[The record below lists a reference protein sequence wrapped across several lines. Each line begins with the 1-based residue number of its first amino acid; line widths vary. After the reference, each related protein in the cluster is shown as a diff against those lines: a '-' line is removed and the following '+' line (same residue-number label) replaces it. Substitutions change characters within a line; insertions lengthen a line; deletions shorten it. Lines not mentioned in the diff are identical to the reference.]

1 MSAKV
6 SNEALSAI
14 RNQSQYGSP
23 ESPVEGL
30 LDFDSA
36 FEDVSQEHKKLE
48 DTESIVPPGSLC
60 RVWFSGAA
68 YTFVGA
74 NEQGDGAVGVITDH
88 GSSVTISEK
97 GVVGIK
103 AGAPVKEDLSMGN
116 LEIVSEH
123 ATRLKVGTNFSIE
136 VNASGKHEEDGEMT
150 NSLDQSKDK
159 KSQPAFSINVS
170 KGGLNITC
178 EDGNIT
184 FMGKNIL
191 FNAGENIQM
200 TANRSISIL
209 AGYNPSRESMGVI
222 GNLFGFDLPAAS
234 GGDVIIK
241 AGNYILDTNKVS
253 STSSAREEKTGGAKS
268 TEVGST
274 QGVDSYDSAGDL
286 NLSSSGF
293 VRVAAGQKLRIEAQ
307 NSPTNLAGIP
317 SVPPIWAT
325 TQIPGMEISVNNKSG
340 IVGLPALSIKVD
352 NGDFLTNVTNTGN
365 YSVTTS
371 TGSISM
377 VTGNKSGIISTN
389 PGDIFF
395 ESKIGNFTG
404 KSKLV
409 SGLWGVTEAG
419 VAIGE
424 VGKATD
430 AIHVFNASVNGDIP
444 GAVMRSTKGIA
455 AVLGVK
461 QVGMG
466 IGKTPQSS
474 QNYIALNPSGLI
486 SKINGPY
493 TQTITGAT
501 TIKVTGVYTVTAST
515 IFLN

>member
-1 MSAKV
+1 MAAKI
-6 SNEALSAI
+6 SNEALSAAK
-14 RNQSQYGSP
+14 NQFQYGSP
-23 ESPVEGL
+23 DSPVEGL
-30 LDFDSA
+30 LDFESA
-36 FEDVSQEHKKLE
+36 FEDVSQEHQKL
-48 DTESIVPPGSLC
+48 DGTESIIPPGSIS

-103 AGAPVKEDLSMGN
+103 AGAPVKEDQSMGN
-116 LEIVSEH
+116 LEIASEH
-123 ATRLKVGTNFSIE
+123 ATRLKVGTSFSIE
-136 VNASGKHEEDGEMT
+136 VNATGKHEEEGEMT
-150 NSLDQSKDK
+150 TSLDQSKTK
-159 KSQPAFSINVS
+159 KTQPAFSINVS
-170 KGGLNITC
+170 KGGLNVTC

-184 FMGKNIL
+184 FMGKNIIL
-191 FNAGENIQM
+191 NAGENIQM

-209 AGYNPSRESMGVI
+209 AGYNPSRESLGVI

-241 AGNYILDTNKVS
+241 AGNYVLDTNKVS
-253 STSSAREEKTGGAKS
+253 STSSAREEKTGGSKS
-268 TEVGST
+268 TEIGST

-307 NSPTNLAGIP
+307 NSPVNLAGIP
-317 SVPPIWAT
+317 SVPPIWAA

-352 NGDFLTNVTNTGN
+352 NGDFLTNVTNVGN

-371 TGSISM
+371 TGCINM
-377 VTGNKSGIISTN
+377 TTGDKTGIISAN

-395 ESKIGNFTG
+395 ESKIGNFTA

-419 VAIGE
+419 LAIGTP
-424 VGKATD
+424 GKPTD
-430 AIHVFNASVNGDIP
+430 AIHVFNASVNGDTP

-455 AVLGVK
+455 AVLGTQ

-474 QNYIALNPSGLI
+474 QNYIALNASGFI

-493 TQTITGAT
+493 TQTITGAAT
-501 TIKVTGVYTVTAST
+501 VKVSGVYKLTAST